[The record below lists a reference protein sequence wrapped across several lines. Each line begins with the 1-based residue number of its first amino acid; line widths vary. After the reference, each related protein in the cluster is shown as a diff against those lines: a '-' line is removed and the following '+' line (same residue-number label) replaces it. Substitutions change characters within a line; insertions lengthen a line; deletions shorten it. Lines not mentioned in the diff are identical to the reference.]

1 MIRKEV
7 FKLSSI
13 LQIKNL
19 TKAFNDNT
27 VLDKIN
33 LEVNKG
39 DVIAIIGPSG
49 TGKSTLLRCINL
61 LEEPTGGSIIIN
73 DNEIKSLSPNSRPR
87 LYDKEIAKLR
97 KETGM
102 VFQQYNLWPHM
113 KVIDNL
119 ITAPILVKKET
130 KKAATQKAEEMLNLV
145 QMKEKMNAYPANLSG
160 GQQQRVAIAKA
171 LVMEPSVMLFDE
183 VTSALDPQLSREVL
197 SVMIK
202 LAKEGMTMIIVTHEM
217 KFAEE
222 VANRIIFMDSGKII
236 EDGPPHQIFH
246 EPKEEK
252 TKQFVQNL

>member
-1 MIRKEV
+1 MIRKED

-13 LQIKNL
+13 LKIKNL
-19 TKAFNDNT
+19 TKKFGDNT

-33 LEVNKG
+33 FEVNKG

-49 TGKSTLLRCINL
+49 TGKSTLLRSINL
-61 LEEPTGGSIIIN
+61 LEEPTGGSIIIK
-73 DNEIKSLSPNSRPR
+73 DNEIKSLPPNSKPR
-87 LYDKEIAKLR
+87 LYDKKIANLR

-113 KVIDNL
+113 SVIDNL
-119 ITAPILVKKET
+119 ITAPMLVKKES
-130 KKAATQKAEEMLNLV
+130 KKIATQKAEEMLDLV
-145 QMKEKMNAYPANLSG
+145 QMREKMNVYPLNLSG

-171 LVMEPSVMLFDE
+171 LVMEPSVILFDE

-202 LAKEGMTMIIVTHEM
+202 LAKEGMTMIVVTHEM

-222 VANRIIFMDSGKII
+222 VANRIIFMDNGKII
-236 EDGPPHQIFH
+236 EDGPPNQIFH